1 MTVELPLPWVL
12 ALDLG
17 TSSCR
22 ALVYDGAGNRI
33 DLPECRRPLAAT
45 TDAEGANTFGP
56 MAIETA
62 LAEVVDDALE
72 ALGEKAHLISAVVM
86 DTIASSLLL
95 TDIKGHPVSPLYT
108 YADTRCA
115 AAAAL
120 LRHQVDEAAS
130 HDRVGTRVHSSYH
143 PARLRWFD
151 TSRPDWR
158 SHQICCVGEWLL
170 WRWTGE
176 RRISLS
182 AASWTGLLDRRTLT
196 WDAPWLG
203 LLGLDERQLGP
214 LADFGDSVGVL
225 KAPWAARW
233 PALAKA
239 RWFQP
244 IGDGAAANVGSGVA
258 GPGRTALT
266 LGTTAAL
273 RTVPAEVPQ
282 VLPMG
287 AWNYRI
293 DRRRPLVGAAM
304 TEGGNVFDWACRL
317 AGLVPG
323 DHLDAQMALRPT
335 GSHGL
340 TFVPHLAGER
350 APNWNDAARGT
361 ISGLGL
367 ATDGID
373 IARAAVEGV
382 AARLGLTR
390 QMLGDVARG
399 EVMASGGLLK
409 SSFWKRM
416 VTAALAQPIGICREA
431 EATSRGAALLG
442 LEALGVL
449 RMEDVHTPTDAT
461 DQPALHDVE
470 ALKQHGARQER
481 LRSLG
486 VS

>member
-1 MTVELPLPWVL
+1 MIPSPRPWVL
-12 ALDLG
+12 AIDLG

-22 ALVYDGAGNRI
+22 ALVYDAAGNRVN
-33 DLPECRRPLAAT
+33 LPECRRGLSAT
-45 TDAEGANTFGP
+45 TDAHGANTFDP
-56 MAIETA
+56 VAIETA
-62 LAEVVDDALE
+62 MASVVDDALS
-72 ALGEKAHLISAVVM
+72 ALGENARNVSAVVM
-86 DTIASSLLL
+86 DTFASSLLL
-95 TDIKGHPVSPLYT
+95 TDANGHPVSPIYT

-115 AAAAL
+115 PKAAL
-120 LRHQVDEAAS
+120 LRGQVDEVAS

-143 PARLRWFD
+143 PARLRWLD
-151 TSRPDWR
+151 AEMPHWR
-158 SHQICCVGEWLL
+158 SHQVCCVGEWLL

-182 AASWTGLLDRRTLT
+182 AASWTGLLDRRTLA
-196 WDAPWLG
+196 WDGPWLG
-203 LLGLDERQLGP
+203 LLGLEERQLAP
-214 LADFGDSVGVL
+214 LADFGDSVDLL
-225 KAPWAARW
+225 KGSRANRW
-233 PALAKA
+233 PALARV

-244 IGDGAAANVGSGVA
+244 IGDGASANVGSGVA
-258 GPGRTALT
+258 GPGRAALT

-293 DRRRPLVGAAM
+293 DRRRPLVGAAL
-304 TEGGNVFDWACRL
+304 TEGGNVFDWACGLARL
-317 AGLVPG
+317 EPG
-323 DHLDAQMALRPT
+323 DTLDNEMGSRPA

-361 ISGLGL
+361 ISGIGL

-409 SSFWKRM
+409 SAFWKRM
-416 VTAALAQPIGICREA
+416 VTAALGEPIRVCREA

-449 RMEDVHTPTDAT
+449 RMEDVRTPGDTTEA
-461 DQPALHDVE
+461 PAPHDVE
-470 ALKQHGARQER
+470 ALQRHGARQER

>member
-1 MTVELPLPWVL
+1 MNASPQPWIL
-12 ALDLG
+12 AIDLG

-22 ALVYDGAGNRI
+22 ALVYDGTGNRI
-33 DLPECRRPLAAT
+33 DLPECRRPLLAT
-45 TDAEGANTFGP
+45 TDAQGANTFDP

-62 LAEVVDDALE
+62 MAGVVDDVLKALDQR
-72 ALGEKAHLISAVVM
+72 ASLISAVVM
-86 DTIASSLLL
+86 DTFASSLLL
-95 TDIKGHPVSPLYT
+95 ASANGHPSSPLYT

-115 AAAAL
+115 PAAAL
-120 LRHQVDEAAS
+120 LRQQVDEAAS
-130 HDRVGTRVHSSYH
+130 HDRVGTRIHSSYH
-143 PARLRWFD
+143 PARLRWLD
-151 TSRPDWR
+151 NEQPKWR
-158 SHQICCVGEWLL
+158 THQVCCVGEWLL

-182 AASWTGLLDRRTLT
+182 AASWTGLLDRRTLE
-196 WDAPWLG
+196 WDSSWLG
-203 LLGLDERQLGP
+203 MLGLDARQLGS
-214 LADFGDSVGVL
+214 LADFGDSVDRLNGS
-225 KAPWAARW
+225 WADRW
-233 PALAKA
+233 PALARV

-244 IGDGAAANVGSGVA
+244 IGDGASANIGSGVA

-273 RTVPAEVPQ
+273 RTVPAVVPQ
-282 VLPMG
+282 LLPMG

-293 DRRRPLVGAAM
+293 DRRRPLVGAAL
-304 TEGGNVFDWACRL
+304 TEGGNVFDWTCRL

-323 DHLDAQMALRPT
+323 DSLDAEMGARPT

-350 APNWNDAARGT
+350 APNWNDQSRGT
-361 ISGLGL
+361 LTGLSL

-390 QMLGDVARG
+390 QMLGDVAHG

-416 VTAALAQPIGICREA
+416 VTAALAEPIRICREA

-442 LEALGVL
+442 LEALGAL
-449 RMEDVHTPTDAT
+449 RVADVPTPGDAT
-461 DQPALHDVE
+461 ERPSPDDVE
-470 ALKQHGARQER
+470 ALRQHGARQER

-486 VS
+486 IS